1 MLNKL
6 PDDVQSD
13 GAETPDQRVVR
24 SSRALAAALS
34 ELLHE
39 RSFNDIT
46 VQQIIDRAGVAR
58 ATFYARYR
66 NKDDA
71 LYSSY
76 EQMIAGLEHRMEQR
90 ASSRARLAP
99 VTELLAHLA
108 SAPSV
113 VDSLRA
119 SDRLEMIWELGTGFF
134 TEMIERRAPLF
145 AGGTV
150 SASAVPRLEARM
162 LAAALM
168 ELTKWWLEHPQR
180 MTAAA
185 LDDHF
190 HDMARRV
197 LVPSRHINARS

>member
-1 MLNKL
+1 MLNKP

-13 GAETPDQRVVR
+13 SDETPDQRVVR

-39 RSFNDIT
+39 RAFDDIT

-90 ASSRARLAP
+90 ASPQARLTP
-99 VTELLAHLA
+99 VAELLAHLA
-108 SAPSV
+108 SAQSV

-134 TEMIERRAPLF
+134 TEMIERRMPLF
-145 AGGTV
+145 RGSAV

-168 ELTKWWLEHPQR
+168 ELSKWWLEHPQR
-180 MTAAA
+180 MTAAT
-185 LDDHF
+185 LDEQF

-197 LVPSRHINARS
+197 LVPSRRVG